1 MMIELQD
8 HNTFF
13 QFLKG
18 IDKNK
23 ETYKFVQSF
32 FDIKEDLKKVHFNS
46 IRYIENEDTREFVLF
61 YEDKHLVVESPF
73 FYDEV

>member
-1 MMIELQD
+1 MMIEIQD
-8 HNTFF
+8 KETFF
-13 QFLKG
+13 EFLKG

-73 FYDEV
+73 FYDEE

>member
-1 MMIELQD
+1 MMIELED
-8 HNTFF
+8 HSTFF
-13 QFLKG
+13 EFLKG

-46 IRYIENEDTREFVLF
+46 IRYIENEDVREFVLF
-61 YEDKHLVVESPF
+61 YEDKHLVVESQF